1 VPHRAVT
8 NFLSSMSSEPG
19 LSATDRLVAVT
30 TLSFDIAVLELLLP
44 LSTGAEVIIASR
56 DQASDAAA
64 LAALLSTS
72 DATTMQATPATW
84 RMLVDAGWQAPPGFK
99 ALIGGESLA
108 KDLAKQLLAM
118 NVALWNM
125 YGPTET
131 TVWST
136 CWRVE
141 QPENGIVIGHPIA
154 NTQIYVLA
162 PTRQNCPVGVAGEIW
177 IGGEGVALGYLNR
190 PELTSERFIPDP
202 FATAAT
208 AATGRLYRTGDRG
221 RWRSDGQLEH
231 LGRLDYQVKIRGFRI
246 ELGEIE
252 ETLATCPIVSSV
264 VAIAREEAPGDMRLV
279 AYVVEKNATERSPHD
294 HQNDPVTMLREHL
307 RSRLPAHMIP
317 QYFVLLDALP
327 RLPNGK
333 INRAVLPPPLLTAG
347 ADKAQPQSRA
357 PGTETEK
364 MLAAIWGELLH
375 TNQIYIDDNFF
386 DLGGH
391 SLLAMQAIQRM
402 EKTTGKRV
410 NPGRFVFESL
420 AQIARGYDEAGVEEA
435 KKPSGVRKL
444 FSKLLGAKEV

>member
-1 VPHRAVT
+1 
-8 NFLSSMSSEPG
+8 
-19 LSATDRLVAVT
+19 
-30 TLSFDIAVLELLLP
+30 
-44 LSTGAEVIIASR
+44 
-56 DQASDAAA
+56 
-64 LAALLSTS
+64 
-72 DATTMQATPATW
+72 MQATPATW
-84 RMLVDAGWQAPPGFK
+84 RMLVEAGWQAPPQFK

-141 QPENGIVIGHPIA
+141 NPENGIFIGRPIK
-154 NTQIYVLA
+154 NTQIYVLT

-202 FATAAT
+202 FSTISA
-208 AATGRLYRTGDRG
+208 GRLYRTGDRG

-252 ETLATCPIVSSV
+252 ETLASCPIVSSV
-264 VAIAREEAPGDMRLV
+264 VAIAREDVPGDVRLV
-279 AYVVEKNATERSPHD
+279 AYIVERNVAERGADTNLDDS
-294 HQNDPVTMLREHL
+294 VTKLREHL

-317 QYFVLLDALP
+317 QHFVLLDALP
-327 RLPNGK
+327 QLPNGK
-333 INRAVLPPPLLTAG
+333 INRAALPLPTVDAG
-347 ADKAQPQSRA
+347 AVKVQAQSKG
-357 PGTETEK
+357 PGTEMEK
-364 MLAAIWGELLH
+364 TLMAIWSELLH
-375 TNQIYIDDNFF
+375 TNQIYVDDNFF

-420 AQIARGYDEAGVEEA
+420 AQIARGYDEASVEET
-435 KKPSGVRKL
+435 KKPGGVRKL
-444 FSKLLGAKEV
+444 FSKLLGTKET